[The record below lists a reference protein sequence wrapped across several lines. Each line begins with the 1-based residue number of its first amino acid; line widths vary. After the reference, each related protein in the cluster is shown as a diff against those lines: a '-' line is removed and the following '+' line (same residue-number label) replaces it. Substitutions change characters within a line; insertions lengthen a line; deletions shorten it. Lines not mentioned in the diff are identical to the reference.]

1 MSSPEFARTIPVSP
15 PMVNKK
21 MDPPA
26 NDMGVLYCIDPP
38 QHGSD
43 PTKDFYSDGD
53 SYDHGSCGEV
63 GTSID
68 V

>member
-1 MSSPEFARTIPVSP
+1 MSSPEFAVTIPVSP

-21 MDPPA
+21 MDPTA
-26 NDMGVLYCIDPP
+26 NNMGVLYCIEPP
-38 QHGSD
+38 HGSD
-43 PTKDFYSDGD
+43 PTKDFDSSGD

-63 GTSID
+63 GTGIN